1 MLAGHSSAFWNIS
14 TMDNGIHFISG
25 LPRSGSTLLS
35 AILRQNPK
43 FHAGMSS
50 PVAPLWGSLVASM
63 GARSEWADLVD
74 DEQRLNISQAL
85 FDGYYRKIHPTK
97 LVFDTNRL
105 WCAKMDVVALLFPE
119 AKVIVCVRD
128 LPWIMDSFER
138 LYRKNPLLTSKMY
151 SPDTSPTVY
160 TRTSSL
166 SSPTGTVGMPWDAV
180 QEAFYG
186 DHAHRLIVVDYEA
199 LAREPQRTI
208 SQLYGFLGLPYFEHD
223 FENVVY
229 EDGGEFDTRL
239 GVPGLHLVKGAVR
252 FVDRPTV
259 LPPDVFQ
266 RFSNRAFWRNPK
278 SNPRKV
284 RVLLPLEPASS
295 IITPPTFAQTP
306 KAQTG

>member
-1 MLAGHSSAFWNIS
+1 
-14 TMDNGIHFISG
+14 MDNGIHFISG

-50 PVAPLWGSLVASM
+50 PVASLWSALIATM
-63 GARSEWADLVD
+63 GARGEWADLVD
-74 DEQRLNISQAL
+74 DEQRENVSRAV
-85 FDGYYRKIHPTK
+85 FAGYYQKIHPTK

-105 WCAKMDVVALLFPE
+105 WCARMDAIARLFPH

-138 LYRKNPLLTSKMY
+138 LHRKHPLLTSRMY
-151 SPDTSPTVY
+151 SPDTGPTVY

-166 SSPTGTVGMPWDAV
+166 TAPTGTVGLPWDAV

-186 DHAHRLIVVDYEA
+186 EHASRLIVVDYEA
-199 LAREPQRTI
+199 LAREPKRTMQQI
-208 SQLYGFLGLPYFEHD
+208 YDWLGLAWFEHD
-223 FENVVY
+223 FEHVAY
-229 EDGGEFDTRL
+229 EDGGEFDARL

-284 RVLLPLEPASS
+284 RVLLPSESGLTVLAPAA
-295 IITPPTFAQTP
+295 FAQAP
-306 KAQTG
+306 KAQAG

>member
-1 MLAGHSSAFWNIS
+1 
-14 TMDNGIHFISG
+14 MDNGIHFISG

-50 PVAPLWGSLVASM
+50 PVGSLWNALLGVM
-63 GARSEWADLVD
+63 GARGEWADLID
-74 DEQRLNISQAL
+74 DEQRRNISHAL
-85 FDGYYRKIHPTK
+85 FAGYYQKIHPRQ

-105 WCAKMDVVALLFPE
+105 WCARMDALAQLFPDSR
-119 AKVIVCVRD
+119 VIVCVRD
-128 LPWIMDSFER
+128 LAWIMDSFER
-138 LYRKNPLLTSKMY
+138 LYRKNPLLTSRIY
-151 SPDTSPTVY
+151 SAETAVTVY
-160 TRTSSL
+160 TRTSAL
-166 SSPTGTVGMPWDAV
+166 SSPTGTVGLPWDAV

-186 DHAHRLIVVDYEA
+186 DHSGRLLVIDYEA
-199 LAREPQRTI
+199 LAREPQRTMEFI
-208 SQLYGFLGLPYFEHD
+208 YDSLALPRFEHD

-239 GVPGLHLVKGAVR
+239 GVPGLHLVRGKVK

-266 RFSNRAFWRNPK
+266 RFGNRAFWRNPR

-284 RVLLPLEPASS
+284 RVLLPADAPTALQPVGAAAPAPAS
-295 IITPPTFAQTP
+295 
-306 KAQTG
+306 

>member
-1 MLAGHSSAFWNIS
+1 
-14 TMDNGIHFISG
+14 MDNGIHFISG

-50 PVAPLWGSLVASM
+50 PVAALWSALVATM
-63 GARSEWADLVD
+63 GARGEWADLVD
-74 DEQRLNISQAL
+74 DEQRENVSRAV
-85 FDGYYRKIHPTK
+85 FAGYYQKIHPTR

-105 WCAKMDVVALLFPE
+105 WCARMDAIARLFPQ
-119 AKVIVCVRD
+119 AKVIVCVREM
-128 LPWIMDSFER
+128 PWIMDSFER
-138 LYRKNPLLTSKMY
+138 LHRKNPLLTSRMY
-151 SPDTSPTVY
+151 SPDTAPTVY

-166 SSPTGTVGMPWDAV
+166 TAPTGTVGLPWDAV

-186 DHAHRLIVVDYEA
+186 EHSHRLIVVDYEA
-199 LAREPQRTI
+199 LARDPRRTMQQI
-208 SQLYGFLGLPYFEHD
+208 YEWLGLAWFEHD
-223 FENVVY
+223 FDNVAY
-229 EDGGEFDTRL
+229 EEGGEFDARL

-284 RVLLPLEPASS
+284 RVLLPSDTGSTVLAPAA
-295 IITPPTFAQTP
+295 FAQSA
-306 KAQTG
+306 KAQAS

>member
-1 MLAGHSSAFWNIS
+1 
-14 TMDNGIHFISG
+14 MDNGVHFISG

-35 AILRQNPK
+35 AILRQNPR

-50 PVAPLWGSLVASM
+50 PVAALWGSLVGAM

-74 DEQRLNISQAL
+74 DEQRANMSRAL
-85 FDGYYRKIHPTK
+85 FGGYYQKIHPTK

-105 WCAKMDVVALLFPE
+105 WCARMDAVAQLFPD

-138 LYRKNPLLTSKMY
+138 LYRKNPLLTSRMY

-186 DHAHRLIVVDYEA
+186 DHAHRLIVFDYEA
-199 LAREPQRTI
+199 LAREPQRTM
-208 SQLYGFLGLPYFEHD
+208 SELYDFLGLADFAHD
-223 FENVVY
+223 FDNVAY
-229 EDGGEFDTRL
+229 EDGGEFDARL

-284 RVLLPLEPASS
+284 RVLLPSANGSTIVVPA
-295 IITPPTFAQTP
+295 TLAQAP
-306 KAQTG
+306 KTQVS